1 MANPNI
7 KIKRSAVP
15 GKRPTVDQ
23 LPLGELGLNT
33 YDGQLFAQ
41 VDTGGVGIATTVA
54 TLTPWKESYG
64 GNSIAYD
71 GNVSVGSSLTVQNV
85 VLNGTLSVGSTTG
98 QSGQYLQST
107 GVGVSWVSGSVLR
120 NTSSTVAVANTNTF
134 TLNYTVGFLDVFVN
148 GVKLAPSD
156 FIATNGTSVI
166 FNETTYGGEI
176 IDFHAYNTP
185 STGVSP
191 NVIHNPPTSSSSSG
205 LAGQMSYDSD
215 YFYVCISTNSW
226 KRVSLSTF

>member
-41 VDTGGVGIATTVA
+41 IDTGGVGIATTVA

-64 GNSIAYD
+64 GNSISYD
-71 GNVSVGSSLTVQNV
+71 GNVSVGSNLTVQNT

-98 QSGQYLQST
+98 LSGQYLQST
-107 GVGVSWVSGSVLR
+107 GVGVTWASGSVLR
-120 NTSSTVAVANTNTF
+120 NTSSTVAIANTDTF
-134 TLNYTVGFLDVFVN
+134 ALNYTVGFLDVYVN

-156 FIATNGTSVI
+156 FTASDGTSVI

-191 NVIHNPPTSSSSSG
+191 NVLHNPPTSSSSSG
-205 LAGQMSYDSD
+205 LPGQMSYDSS
-215 YFYVCISTNSW
+215 FLYVCIAPNSW
-226 KRVSLSTF
+226 KRVSLSSF

>member
-1 MANPNI
+1 MAKLLSGRLPRLNVGI
-7 KIKRSAVP
+7 TSSTSA
-15 GKRPTVDQ
+15 
-23 LPLGELGLNT
+23 LN
-33 YDGQLFAQ
+33 
-41 VDTGGVGIATTVA
+41 VTGGVNIVGVTTV
-54 TLTPWKESYG
+54 T
-64 GNSIAYD
+64 SI
-71 GNVSVGSSLTVQNV
+71 ST
-85 VLNGTLSVGSTTG
+85 GTTTG

-107 GVGVSWVSGSVLR
+107 GVGVTWASGSVLR
-120 NTSSTVAVANTNTF
+120 NTSSTVAIANTNTF

-176 IDFHAYNTP
+176 IDFHAYNAS

-205 LAGQMSYDSD
+205 LVGQISYDSD
-215 YFYVCISTNSW
+215 YLYVCIASNSW
-226 KRVSLSTF
+226 KRVSLSSF

>member
-54 TLTPWKESYG
+54 SLTPWKENYG
-64 GNSIAYD
+64 GNSIEY
-71 GNVSVGSSLTVQNV
+71 GGSVSVGSTLTVQNFV
-85 VLNGTLSVGSTTG
+85 INGTVSAESSTG
-98 QSGQYLQST
+98 QNGQYLQST
-107 GVGVSWVSGSVLR
+107 GVGVTWVSGSVLR
-120 NTSSTVAVANTNTF
+120 NASSTVAVANTNTF
-134 TLNYTVGFLDVFVN
+134 TLNYTVGFLDVYVN

-156 FIATNGTSVI
+156 FTATNGTSVI
-166 FNETTYGGEI
+166 FNESTYGGEVV
-176 IDFHAYNTP
+176 DFHAFNTP

-191 NVIHNPPTSSSSSG
+191 NVLHNPPATSSSNG
-205 LAGQMSYDSD
+205 LPGQMSYDSTH
-215 YFYVCISTNSW
+215 FYVCISPNSW
-226 KRVSLSTF
+226 KRVSLSSF

>member
-41 VDTGGVGIATTVA
+41 IDTGGVGIATTVA
-54 TLTPWKESYG
+54 TLTPWKETYG
-64 GNSIAYD
+64 GNSISYN
-71 GNVSVGSSLTVQNV
+71 GNVSVGSSLI
-85 VLNGTLSVGSTTG
+85 LNGTLSVGSTTG
-98 QSGQYLQST
+98 QNGQYLQST
-107 GVGVSWVSGSVLR
+107 GVGVTWVSGSVLR
-120 NTSSTVAVANTNTF
+120 NTSSTVAIANTDTF

-156 FIATNGTSVI
+156 FTAANGTSVI
-166 FNETTYGGEI
+166 FNESTYGGEI
-176 IDFHAYNTP
+176 VDFHAYNTP

-191 NVIHNPPTSSSSSG
+191 NVLHNPPTSSNSNG

-215 YFYVCISTNSW
+215 FLYICIATNSW
-226 KRVSLSTF
+226 KRVALSSF

>member
-54 TLTPWKESYG
+54 SLTPWKENYG
-64 GNSIAYD
+64 GNSISYNN
-71 GNVSVGSSLTVQNV
+71 NVSIGSTLTVQNFV
-85 VLNGTLSVGSTTG
+85 ISGTVSAASSTGLT
-98 QSGQYLQST
+98 GQYLQST
-107 GVGVSWVSGSVLR
+107 GVGVTWTSGSVLR
-120 NTSSTVAVANTNTF
+120 NTSSTVAIANTDTF
-134 TLNYTVGFLDVFVN
+134 TLNYTVGFLDVYVN

-156 FIATNGTSVI
+156 FTASNGTSVV
-166 FNETTYGGEI
+166 FNETTYGGET

-191 NVIHNPPTSSSSSG
+191 NVLHNPPTTSSSTG
-205 LAGQMSYDSD
+205 LPGQMSYDAS
-215 YFYVCISTNSW
+215 YLYVCISPNSW
-226 KRVSLSTF
+226 KRVSLSSF

>member
-1 MANPNI
+1 MAKLLSGRLPKLNVGI
-7 KIKRSAVP
+7 SSSISA
-15 GKRPTVDQ
+15 
-23 LPLGELGLNT
+23 LN
-33 YDGQLFAQ
+33 
-41 VDTGGVGIATTVA
+41 VTGGVNIVGITTV
-54 TLTPWKESYG
+54 T
-64 GNSIAYD
+64 SI
-71 GNVSVGSSLTVQNV
+71 SS
-85 VLNGTLSVGSTTG
+85 GSTTG

-107 GVGVSWVSGSVLR
+107 GIGVTWASGSVLR
-120 NTSSTVAVANTNTF
+120 NTSSTVAIANTNTF

-215 YFYVCISTNSW
+215 YLYVCISSNSW
-226 KRVSLSTF
+226 KRVSLSSF

>member
-1 MANPNI
+1 MAKLLSGRLPKLNVGI
-7 KIKRSAVP
+7 SSSISA
-15 GKRPTVDQ
+15 
-23 LPLGELGLNT
+23 LN
-33 YDGQLFAQ
+33 
-41 VDTGGVGIATTVA
+41 VTGGVNIVGITTV
-54 TLTPWKESYG
+54 T
-64 GNSIAYD
+64 SI
-71 GNVSVGSSLTVQNV
+71 ST
-85 VLNGTLSVGSTTG
+85 GSTTG

-107 GVGVSWVSGSVLR
+107 GIGVTWASGSVLR
-120 NTSSTVAVANTNTF
+120 NTSSTIAIANTNTF

-205 LAGQMSYDSD
+205 LPGQMSYDSD
-215 YFYVCISTNSW
+215 YLYVCISPNSW
-226 KRVSLSTF
+226 KRVSLSSF

>member
-1 MANPNI
+1 MAKLLSGRLPKLNVGI
-7 KIKRSAVP
+7 SSSISA
-15 GKRPTVDQ
+15 
-23 LPLGELGLNT
+23 LN
-33 YDGQLFAQ
+33 
-41 VDTGGVGIATTVA
+41 VTGGVNIVGITTI
-54 TLTPWKESYG
+54 T
-64 GNSIAYD
+64 SI
-71 GNVSVGSSLTVQNV
+71 ST
-85 VLNGTLSVGSTTG
+85 GSTTG

-107 GVGVSWVSGSVLR
+107 GIGVTWASGSVLR
-120 NTSSTVAVANTNTF
+120 NTSSTVAIANTNTF

-205 LAGQMSYDSD
+205 LPGQMSYDSD
-215 YFYVCISTNSW
+215 YLYVCISSNSW
-226 KRVSLSTF
+226 KRVSLSSF